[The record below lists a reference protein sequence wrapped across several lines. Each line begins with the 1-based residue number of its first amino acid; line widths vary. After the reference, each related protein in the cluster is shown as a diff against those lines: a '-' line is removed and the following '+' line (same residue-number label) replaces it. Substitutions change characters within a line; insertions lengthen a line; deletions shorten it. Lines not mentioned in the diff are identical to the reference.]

1 MLYSKILL
9 LATAFTVVQITT
21 LLAQSVQTGGETDGC
36 SNPQTQ
42 TEMNICAS
50 EALRAADGDL
60 NADYKMARDEMRRI
74 DSDLPKNMRGAAKA
88 LLNGQRA
95 WIKYRDGACNA
106 EGFVFRG
113 GSIEPLIVSTCKE
126 RLTRQR
132 SEDLRKLF
140 ERN

>member
-1 MLYSKILL
+1 MGKMNLLVITCGAILMI
-9 LATAFTVVQITT
+9 APSAFGQ
-21 LLAQSVQTGGETDGC
+21 QSNC
-36 SNPQTQ
+36 ANPQSQ
-42 TEMNICAS
+42 TEMNICAG

-60 NADYKMARDEMRRI
+60 NADYKLARDEMRRI
-74 DSDLPKNMRGAAKA
+74 DKDLPEDLRGAEKA

-113 GSIEPLIVSTCKE
+113 GSIEPLIISTCKE